1 MDYLSVDA
9 LRGLLL
15 FAPVLILSLSIHE
28 AAHAWTAD
36 KLGDSTSR
44 YLGRLTLNP
53 LAHISWLGTVI
64 FPAIS
69 YLTGAPLF
77 GWANPVPV
85 NTRNFKQP
93 LKGMAIVAAAGPAS
107 NVVIAIFFA
116 ALFSVFV
123 RFQEPLFNS
132 MGQGPYSAAIQ
143 LFSLAVD
150 LNLFLAVFNLIPI
163 PPLDGGRILA
173 GYGPPSVARF
183 MHQYAF
189 QAQIL
194 LLFLFLSGSMRWLA
208 APVMLFKLV
217 IFKLLGVPLG

>member
-9 LRGLLL
+9 VRGLLL
-15 FAPVLILSLSIHE
+15 FIPILILCLSVHE

-53 LAHISWLGTVI
+53 LVHISWIGTVI
-64 FPAIS
+64 FPAIAFM
-69 YLTGAPLF
+69 TGAPLF

-85 NTRNFKQP
+85 NTRNLKDP

-107 NVVIAIFFA
+107 NIVLAVFFA

-123 RFQEPLFNS
+123 RLQEPLFAAL
-132 MGQGPYSAAIQ
+132 GQGPYSAAVQ

-150 LNLFLAVFNLIPI
+150 LNLFLAIFNLIPI
-163 PPLDGGRILA
+163 TPLDGGRILA
-173 GYGPPSVARF
+173 GYGPRSLAMF
-183 MHQYAF
+183 MHKYAF
-189 QAQIL
+189 QAQMIL
-194 LLFLFLSGSMRWLA
+194 LMLFIFGYMRWLV
-208 APVMLFKLV
+208 APVMVLKLW

>member
-1 MDYLSVDA
+1 MDYQTVDA

-15 FAPVLILSLSIHE
+15 FAPVLILSLSVHE

-53 LAHISWLGTVI
+53 LAHISWMGTVI

-77 GWANPVPV
+77 GWANPVPI
-85 NTRNFKQP
+85 NTRNLKDP

-107 NVVIAIFFA
+107 NIVLALLFA
-116 ALFSVFV
+116 SLLSLFK
-123 RFQEPLFNS
+123 NS
-132 MGQGPYSAAIQ
+132 HSIIMGLDLGTYSAATQ

-173 GYGPPSVARF
+173 GYGPKSLAAF

-189 QAQIL
+189 QAQL
-194 LLFLFLSGSMRWLA
+194 VLLFLFLFGYMRWLVL
-208 APVMLFKLV
+208 PVMLLKWW
-217 IFKLLGVPLG
+217 IFQLLGVPPG

>member
-9 LRGLLL
+9 LRGLIL
-15 FAPVLILSLSIHE
+15 FIPVLVLSLSIHE

-53 LAHISWLGTVI
+53 MAHISWVGTVI
-64 FPAIS
+64 FPIIS
-69 YLTGAPLF
+69 YLTHAPLF

-85 NTRNFKQP
+85 NTRNLKHP

-107 NVVIAIFFA
+107 NVVLALIFTLLLSAFAHWDQAIFT
-116 ALFSVFV
+116 AL
-123 RFQEPLFNS
+123 
-132 MGQGPYSAAIQ
+132 GQGPFSAAVQ

-150 LNLFLAVFNLIPI
+150 LNLFLAVFNLLPI

-173 GYGPPSVARF
+173 GYGPRGLAMF
-183 MHQYAF
+183 MHKYAF

-194 LLFLFLSGSMRWLA
+194 LLFLFLFGAMRWLVV
-208 APVMLFKLV
+208 PVMLFKLSL
-217 IFKLLGVPLG
+217 FKLCGVPVG